1 VSTIVVHLA
10 SGSPSAVVTG
20 LIAGAVVVVGVVATA
35 AFTRWRDVR
44 RRLEDATW
52 SLLARATRLVPG
64 PAATLSEREIRD
76 YFDSFLADT
85 SCVRTYARWPI
96 RKATAIRAE
105 INDIQIRFTVAVGK
119 WDLHGEPMPDLRE
132 LIGGTLFPLVFPH
145 TSDAD
150 YGKRLNAALV
160 ASGLPTTQEAIT
172 EALEAQRQTTPPDP
186 GQS

>member
-1 VSTIVVHLA
+1 MSVIAVHVA

-20 LIAGAVVVVGVVATA
+20 LIAGTVVVVGAVITA

-64 PAATLSEREIRD
+64 PSATLSEREIRD

-85 SCVRTYARWPI
+85 SRVRTYARWPI
-96 RKATAIRAE
+96 RNATAIRAE

-119 WDLHGEPMPDLRE
+119 WELHGESMPDLRA
-132 LIGGTLFPLVFPH
+132 LIGGTLFPLVFPQ
-145 TSDAD
+145 TSDAE
-150 YGKRLNAALV
+150 YGKRLDAALV

-172 EALEAQRQTTPPDP
+172 AFEAQRRTTPPDT
-186 GQS
+186 GQA